1 MPRPDPIPSARHSMR
16 QQFWRIFRVL
26 ALLSF
31 AVAAIAVLLV
41 TQGSGEVHASLII
54 ATFVGVGFT
63 MLLGSAL
70 MALMFLSSRSG
81 HDEAAAP
88 HVQEENDEE

>member
-1 MPRPDPIPSARHSMR
+1 MR
-16 QQFWRIFRVL
+16 QQFWRIFRLL
-26 ALLSF
+26 ALLSVV
-31 AVAAIAVLLV
+31 VAAIAVALV
-41 TQGSGEVHASLII
+41 TRGAGEVHASLII
-54 ATFVGVGFT
+54 ATFVGVTLT

-88 HVQEENDEE
+88 HVREENDEE